1 MAKIT
6 WNKSGHGSVTGRL
19 NIPICLLKSINITDD
34 ERDVELYI
42 KDNEIRI
49 RKKEN
54 NCND

>member
-6 WNKSGHGSVTGRL
+6 WNKSGNGSITGRL
-19 NIPICLLKSINITDD
+19 NIPMCLLKSINITDN

-49 RKKEN
+49 RKK
-54 NCND
+54 